1 MNRRERALLALTIVG
16 FLVPNAMVGIFFIDH
31 GLDFSAYLNDW
42 VQTLPAAQ
50 LIVDLSIVFLAFALW
65 SAWEGRR
72 IGMRSWWVTIPAS
85 LLVGVCFA
93 IPLFLLL
100 RERAVR
106 KQATRPQDVG
116 APTGVSEA
124 KATP

>member
-1 MNRRERALLALTIVG
+1 
-16 FLVPNAMVGIFFIDH
+16 MVGIFFIDH

-50 LIVDLSIVFLAFALW
+50 LIADLGIVFLAFVPW

-116 APTGVSEA
+116 APTALSEA
-124 KATP
+124 KATS

>member
-1 MNRRERALLALTIVG
+1 MNRQERALLVLAIVG
-16 FLVPNAMVGIFFIDH
+16 FLVPNTMVGIFFIDH

-50 LIVDLSIVFLAFALW
+50 LIADLGIVFLAFALW

-106 KQATRPQDVG
+106 KQASDPQDV
-116 APTGVSEA
+116 AASTALAKA